1 MKIFDIITRHKLPP
15 FMLNEMGQ
23 GRPDL
28 LAFDSRPSAFLYF
41 FQARRAAFKGW
52 GFHKCQKSF
61 HFHRSL
67 KNVVPTTPQPI
78 LARISNDKPF

>member
-1 MKIFDIITRHKLPP
+1 MKIFDIITGHKLPP
-15 FMLNEMGQ
+15 FMLNDMGQ

-28 LAFDSRPSAFLYF
+28 LAFESRPACLKEVKIC
-41 FQARRAAFKGW
+41 RWAAFKGW

-67 KNVVPTTPQPI
+67 NVVPITPPAYFSKDI
-78 LARISNDKPF
+78 K

>member
-1 MKIFDIITRHKLPP
+1 MKIFDIITRHKPP

-28 LAFDSRPSAFLYF
+28 LAFDGRPSAFLYF

-52 GFHKCQKSF
+52 GFHKRQKSF
-61 HFHRSL
+61 YFHRSL
-67 KNVVPTTPQPI
+67 NVVPTTPP
-78 LARISNDKPF
+78 AYFGKDFK

>member
-52 GFHKCQKSF
+52 GFHKRQKSF

-67 KNVVPTTPQPI
+67 KNVVPTTPPAYFGKDI
-78 LARISNDKPF
+78 K